1 MSHDK
6 DWYKD
11 ILVVKGEWEGD
22 IFGDRVQN
30 TPSVDL
36 NLNNNIKP
44 LLIDEMQAKKG
55 LRYIEEPK
63 EPRRRRKSKKSI
75 EAIPKKKY
83 EEVAMRKKELIDEET
98 SSLDNTLVH

>member
-1 MSHDK
+1 MPNHDK

-36 NLNNNIKP
+36 NLNNNIKYVRP
-44 LLIDEMQAKKG
+44 CFPHLIGRAFEILLVEHRD
-55 LRYIEEPK
+55 
-63 EPRRRRKSKKSI
+63 
-75 EAIPKKKY
+75 
-83 EEVAMRKKELIDEET
+83 
-98 SSLDNTLVH
+98 